1 MMMNIKKKRCKEKK
15 DKNTTTSK
23 GNTKDEEET
32 ILEML
37 RMGYD
42 TRTICRKT
50 KLARIDV
57 NNIQKNLIKKGIIT
71 KEQIDIAQE
80 KYKEQTEQKILAG
93 LKRRR

>member
-1 MMMNIKKKRCKEKK
+1 MPPSARAVNSIPFKK
-15 DKNTTTSK
+15 
-23 GNTKDEEET
+23 
-32 ILEML
+32 I
-37 RMGYD
+37 
-42 TRTICRKT
+42 I
-50 KLARIDV
+50 V